1 MKNLFSAILYCSLCS
16 IAAVHAQ
23 SNVVPG
29 ANGPITITP
38 LIHSSVQLEYGNT
51 VVQIDPW
58 NRVGLPGAKQ
68 ADLILIT
75 DDVGHHQDVEAI
87 EKLSGPQTVLVML
100 ESVLFNL
107 LFGMLIMIIN

>member
-1 MKNLFSAILYCSLCS
+1 MKILFSTIFYFSLASFS
-16 IAAVHAQ
+16 IAAANAQ

-38 LIHSSVQLEYGNT
+38 LIHSSVQLEYLDT

-75 DDVGHHQDVEAI
+75 DDVGHHTQRT
-87 EKLSGPQTVLVML
+87 TVQWAVG
-100 ESVLFNL
+100 VF
-107 LFGMLIMIIN
+107 